1 MQFDWQTFTYDE
13 EWLREAVR
21 LEAEADCDISAGF
34 DWGANLG
41 AVMANPENYSQ
52 LVRLRS
58 IVLQAFKELLADW
71 NLGVGADAALVCG
84 RELLMERLLHPTP
97 NVQEQ
102 LLAVLEED
110 LTTSPGDSQTLRAGL
125 PEVLRDI
132 LTPEDWERIA
142 VTAGNYVREQVVERV
157 QRVKTA

>member
-1 MQFDWQTFTYDE
+1 MMNF
-13 EWLREAVR
+13 
-21 LEAEADCDISAGF
+21 
-34 DWGANLG
+34 
-41 AVMANPENYSQ
+41 
-52 LVRLRS
+52 
-58 IVLQAFKELLADW
+58 
-71 NLGVGADAALVCG
+71 GADAALACG
-84 RELLMERLLHPTP
+84 RELIMERLLHPTP

-110 LTTSPGDSQTLRAGL
+110 LTTSPGDSQPLRAGL

-132 LTPEDWERIA
+132 LTLEDWERIA